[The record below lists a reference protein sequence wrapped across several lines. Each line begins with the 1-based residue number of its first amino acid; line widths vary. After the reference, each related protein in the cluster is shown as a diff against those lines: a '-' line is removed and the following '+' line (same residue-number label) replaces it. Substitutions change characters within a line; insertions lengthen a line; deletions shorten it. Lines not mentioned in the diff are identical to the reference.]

1 MTETY
6 HNVLNVPSFEY
17 LFVGF
22 TSCLMMNFWR
32 FCLRPK
38 ILLLCSRTCAN
49 ASRTSPKFVLT
60 LFFCPYVTEGFTY
73 VLHVNTTAFG
83 SQLQFQAD
91 LQITHMY
98 SGEGEEV
105 KLFTPVHPSGNVE
118 DWLRDVEKSMKAT
131 LRDNIDRS
139 LKDYPEVCV
148 FSTLT
153 LLSLL
158 HPIPSWGITPL
169 HLFLTSATSYRV
181 GVIVA
186 WASGDSW
193 LSGLL
198 DFWSVWGLGAGRLV
212 QSSFSPTT
220 DTIMSFFF

>member
-1 MTETY
+1 MEDLCQGTDFYSISNYEMVLMTETY
-6 HNVLNVPSFEY
+6 HNVLNVLSFEY

-38 ILLLCSRTCAN
+38 ILLPCSRTCAN
-49 ASRTSPKFVLT
+49 ALRTSRKFVLT
-60 LFFCPYVTEGFTY
+60 LCLCSYITEGLTY
-73 VLHVNTTAFG
+73 VLHVNTTSFG

-105 KLFTPVHPSGNVE
+105 KLFAPVHPSGNVE

-158 HPIPSWGITPL
+158 CPI
-169 HLFLTSATSYRV
+169 
-181 GVIVA
+181 
-186 WASGDSW
+186 
-193 LSGLL
+193 
-198 DFWSVWGLGAGRLV
+198 
-212 QSSFSPTT
+212 SS
-220 DTIMSFFF
+220 